1 MRTATII
8 TVGCKVNQYDSEAM
22 AEILKDD
29 GYDIVPY
36 SADHP
41 ADVYIINTCS
51 VTNTSDGKS
60 RQMIRRAAS
69 VNSDAVIVVAGCY
82 SQVSTKDIINIEGV
96 DIVLGTRRRDRVAIY
111 IKEFLET
118 GKRIIDVSENEDH
131 LSDISMERFS
141 VQGHEG
147 HTRAYIKIEDGC
159 GCFCSYCI
167 VPYARGPVRSR
178 TPSDIA
184 EEVGKLAFSGFK
196 EIVVTGINLAA
207 YGSDWNN
214 INTTYRNDDIIPSLV
229 VVLKKINEFK
239 EIQRIRLGS
248 LEPEA
253 ITSDFVSGIKNTG
266 KLCPHFHMPLQS
278 GCNETLKRM
287 NRKYTSEEYRE
298 KVELLRS
305 NFEDCAISTDIMVGF
320 PGETDSEFETTLKFV
335 EEISFSRTHIFKY
348 SRRAGT
354 AAAEMTDQ
362 IPNPVKDLR
371 SESLIGLSA
380 EKSLVFHESLVGRIM
395 PILVEDSISDGL
407 FAGLTANY
415 VPVEFMGE
423 NVPSGEI
430 ADIELIKA
438 FPDHIE
444 GRTAFHNS

>member
-395 PILVEDSISDGL
+395 PILVENSISDGL